1 MSRSLGLSSEARS
14 AAAFAPLAGP
24 GRSEQVELRIR
35 EAIVLG
41 VIPDGE
47 RLPRELEL
55 ARQFK
60 VAVSTVREAL
70 DALRS
75 QGLVRTVRGREGGSF
90 VTAPDEGHRELIA
103 TRLAEFSRADMHDL
117 AQQFSAI
124 GGQAAALAAARAT
137 AEQLIGLREVTESID
152 FDDDRSVRSGE
163 GLFRLEVA
171 ALAQSPRLVAEE
183 LRLQAEFGPVLWFA
197 LSENDCRVGVR
208 AAQIALVEAL
218 AAGDAAAARGIVDEH
233 LTELIT
239 QVLRLAT
246 APLTET
252 RASGSVPPASSLSS
266 APPVSSA
273 PVDPVAACAGLVV
286 SSIEAV
292 FLRVALAREA
302 LTAALTA
309 AAGSENGQ
317 LTRAILDEKVR
328 LLAAAELRDSAPGVV
343 GAGFVTV
350 PGLLPDAPWHQAWW
364 IAPDGD
370 PLVHRNPP
378 HQLAVVEDPASEFF
392 RDYTRLEWWRGA
404 ASGAKRHVAGP
415 YVDYLCTDEYIL
427 TLTMPVTAAALG
439 THSRAAEM
447 VGVAGADVS
456 VAALERLLLGS
467 MTAIGRRCSL
477 VNSES
482 RVIVATDAALA
493 PGELLPDSELARSER
508 VSCGDLP
515 LWLVVATD

>member
-24 GRSEQVELRIR
+24 GRSEQVEQRIR

-41 VIPDGE
+41 LIPDGE

-70 DALRS
+70 DSLRS

-103 TRLAEFSRADMHDL
+103 GRLAEFSRAELHDL

-137 AEQLIGLREVTESID
+137 AEQLIGLRAVTDSIN

-197 LSENDCRVGVR
+197 LSEPDCRQRVH
-208 AAQIALVEAL
+208 AAQVALVEAL
-218 AAGDAAAARGIVDEH
+218 VARDADLARRIVDEH
-233 LTELIT
+233 LTGLIT
-239 QVLRLAT
+239 QVLSLAMADVG
-246 APLTET
+246 APAVTDAVGECVGL
-252 RASGSVPPASSLSS
+252 
-266 APPVSSA
+266 
-273 PVDPVAACAGLVV
+273 VAASV
-286 SSIEAV
+286 EAV
-292 FLRVALAREA
+292 FARVSLARES
-302 LTAALTA
+302 LTAALA
-309 AAGSENGQ
+309 AAAETETGQ
-317 LTRAILDEKVR
+317 LTRAILDERVR
-328 LLAAAELRDSAPGVV
+328 LLATEELRHSAPGVV

-350 PGLLPDAPWHQAWW
+350 PGLLPDTPWHQAWW
-364 IAPDGD
+364 VAPDGD

-378 HQLAVVEDPASEFF
+378 HQLAVVEDPESEFF

-404 ASGAKRHVAGP
+404 ASGAGRHVAGP

-427 TLTMPVTAAALG
+427 TLTMPVTGTAAD
-439 THSRAAEM
+439 AEM
-447 VGVAGADVS
+447 VGVAGVDVS

-493 PGELLPDSELARSER
+493 PGTLLTPAELQRSER
-508 VSCGDLP
+508 VACGDLP
-515 LWLVVATD
+515 LWLVLATD

>member
-1 MSRSLGLSSEARS
+1 MSRSLGLSSEARP

-24 GRSEQVELRIR
+24 GRSEQVEQRIR

-41 VIPDGE
+41 LIPDGE

-70 DALRS
+70 DSLRS

-90 VTAPDEGHRELIA
+90 VTAPDEGHRELIS
-103 TRLAEFSRADMHDL
+103 TRLAEFSRAELHDL

-137 AEQLIGLREVTESID
+137 VEQLVGLRAVTDSIN

-197 LSENDCRVGVR
+197 LSESDCRRGVH
-208 AAQIALVEAL
+208 AAQVALVEAL
-218 AAGDAAAARGIVDEH
+218 LARNADLARRIVDEH
-233 LTELIT
+233 LTGLVT
-239 QVLRLAT
+239 QVLFLAILDVSASADISAHT
-246 APLTET
+246 AAA
-252 RASGSVPPASSLSS
+252 ASAD
-266 APPVSSA
+266 A
-273 PVDPVAACAGLVV
+273 VAACVGLVASNV
-286 SSIEAV
+286 EAV
-292 FLRVALAREA
+292 FARVSLAREA
-302 LTAALTA
+302 LSAALA
-309 AAGSENGQ
+309 AAAETETGQ
-317 LTRAILDEKVR
+317 LTRAILDERVR
-328 LLAAAELRDSAPGVV
+328 LLATDELRHSAPGVV

-350 PGLLPDAPWHQAWW
+350 PGLLPDTPWHQAWW
-364 IAPDGD
+364 VAPDGD

-378 HQLAVVEDPASEFF
+378 HQLAVVEDPESEFF

-404 ASGAKRHVAGP
+404 ASGAGRHVAGP

-427 TLTMPVTAAALG
+427 TLTMPVTRTAAD
-439 THSRAAEM
+439 AEM
-447 VGVAGADVS
+447 VGVAGVDVS

-493 PGELLPDSELARSER
+493 PGTLLTPSELQSSER
-508 VSCGDLP
+508 VICGDLP
-515 LWLVVATD
+515 LWLVLASD

>member
-24 GRSEQVELRIR
+24 GRSEQVEQRIR

-41 VIPDGE
+41 LIAEGE

-90 VTAPDEGHRELIA
+90 VTAPDEGHRELVA
-103 TRLAEFSRADMHDL
+103 ARLAEFSRADMHDL
-117 AQQFSAI
+117 AQQFQAI
-124 GGQAAALAAARAT
+124 GGQAAALAAVRAT
-137 AEQLIGLREVTESID
+137 PEQIVGLRAVTESIN

-183 LRLQAEFGPVLWFA
+183 LRLQSEFGPVLWFA
-197 LSENDCRVGVR
+197 LSEQDCRAGVR
-208 AAQIALVEAL
+208 AAQVALVEAL
-218 AAGDAAAARGIVDEH
+218 AHRDALAARTAVEAHLTALITRVLLLAAGEGSGDERAAAVGDCV
-233 LTELIT
+233 ELI
-239 QVLRLAT
+239 
-246 APLTET
+246 
-252 RASGSVPPASSLSS
+252 
-266 APPVSSA
+266 
-273 PVDPVAACAGLVV
+273 V

-292 FLRVALAREA
+292 FSRVGLARET
-302 LTAALTA
+302 LTAALA
-309 AAGSENGQ
+309 EAPGSETGV

-328 LLAAAELRDSAPGVV
+328 LLATEELRHAAPGVV

-364 IAPDGD
+364 VAPDGD
-370 PLVHRNPP
+370 PLIHRNPP
-378 HQLAVVEDPASEFF
+378 HQLAVVEDPESEFF

-404 ASGAKRHVAGP
+404 ASGASRHIAGP

-427 TLTMPVTAAALG
+427 TLTMPVTGAE
-439 THSRAAEM
+439 AEM
-447 VGVAGADVS
+447 VGVAGADMS
-456 VAALERLLLGS
+456 VAALERLLLAS
-467 MTAIGRRCSL
+467 MAAIGRRCSL
-477 VNSES
+477 VNSEF
-482 RVIVATDAALA
+482 RVIVSTDAALA
-493 PGELLPDSELARSER
+493 PGSLLSDSELAASES
-508 VSCGDLP
+508 VACGDLP
-515 LWLVVATD
+515 LRLVVANDVRSSQTS

>member
-1 MSRSLGLSSEARS
+1 MSRSLGLSSEARP

-24 GRSEQVELRIR
+24 GRSEQVEQRIR

-41 VIPDGE
+41 LIPDGE

-70 DALRS
+70 DSLRS

-90 VTAPDEGHRELIA
+90 VTAPDEGHRELIS
-103 TRLAEFSRADMHDL
+103 TRLAEFSRAELHDL

-137 AEQLIGLREVTESID
+137 VEQLVGLRAVTDSIN

-197 LSENDCRVGVR
+197 LSESDCRRGVHT
-208 AAQIALVEAL
+208 AQVALVEAMVARNADL
-218 AAGDAAAARGIVDEH
+218 ARRIVDEH
-233 LTELIT
+233 LIGLVT
-239 QVLRLAT
+239 QVLFLASLDVSDSAADA
-246 APLTET
+246 AP
-252 RASGSVPPASSLSS
+252 ADA
-266 APPVSSA
+266 
-273 PVDPVAACAGLVV
+273 VAACVGLVV
-286 SSIEAV
+286 SSVEAV
-292 FLRVALAREA
+292 FSRVSLAREA
-302 LTAALTA
+302 LSAALA
-309 AAGSENGQ
+309 AAAETETGQ
-317 LTRAILDEKVR
+317 LTRAILDERVR
-328 LLAAAELRDSAPGVV
+328 LLATDELRHSAPGVV

-350 PGLLPDAPWHQAWW
+350 PGLLPDTPWHQAWW
-364 IAPDGD
+364 VAPDGD

-378 HQLAVVEDPASEFF
+378 HQLTVVEDPESEFF

-404 ASGAKRHVAGP
+404 ASGAGRHVAGP

-427 TLTMPVTAAALG
+427 TLTMPVTRTAAD
-439 THSRAAEM
+439 AEM
-447 VGVAGADVS
+447 VGVAGVDVS

-493 PGELLPDSELARSER
+493 PGTLLTPSELQSSER
-508 VSCGDLP
+508 VACGDLP
-515 LWLVVATD
+515 LWLVLARD

>member
-1 MSRSLGLSSEARS
+1 MSRSLGLSSEARQ

-24 GRSEQVELRIR
+24 GRSEQVEQRIR

-41 VIPDGE
+41 LIPDGE

-103 TRLAEFSRADMHDL
+103 GRLAEFSRAELHDL
-117 AQQFSAI
+117 AQQFVAI

-137 AEQLIGLREVTESID
+137 PSQLVGLRAVTESIN

-171 ALAQSPRLVAEE
+171 ALAQSPRLVGEE

-197 LSENDCRVGVR
+197 LSEQECRAGVR
-208 AAQIALVEAL
+208 AAQVALVEAL
-218 AAGDAAAARGIVDEH
+218 AARDASAARGIVDEH
-233 LTELIT
+233 LTGLIA

-246 APLTET
+246 GEVGAAAA
-252 RASGSVPPASSLSS
+252 ASADAVG
-266 APPVSSA
+266 
-273 PVDPVAACAGLVV
+273 ACAGLVV

-292 FLRVALAREA
+292 FDRVNLAREA
-302 LTAALTA
+302 LTAALA
-309 AAGSENGQ
+309 AASGSETGQ

-328 LLAAAELRDSAPGVV
+328 LLATEELRHSAPGVI

-364 IAPDGD
+364 VAPDGD

-378 HQLAVVEDPASEFF
+378 HQLAVVEDPESEFF
-392 RDYTRLEWWRGA
+392 RDYTRLEWWRGT
-404 ASGAKRHVAGP
+404 ASGASRHVAGP

-427 TLTMPVTAAALG
+427 TLTMPVTGSGLG
-439 THSRAAEM
+439 VGSAGEEAGAEM

-456 VAALERLLLGS
+456 VAALERLLLRA

-482 RVIVATDAALA
+482 RVIVSTDAALA
-493 PGELLPDSELARSER
+493 PGTLLTDSELTTSARVE
-508 VSCGDLP
+508 CGDLP
-515 LWLVVATD
+515 LWLVLASD